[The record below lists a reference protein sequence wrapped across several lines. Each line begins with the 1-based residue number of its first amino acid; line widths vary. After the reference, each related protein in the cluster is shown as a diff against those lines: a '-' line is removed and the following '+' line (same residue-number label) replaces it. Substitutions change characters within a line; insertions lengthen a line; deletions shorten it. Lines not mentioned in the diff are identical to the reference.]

1 MKPLLVQCVFWGLLF
16 ILQWGGH
23 ECCLREER
31 MALLQ
36 IKAFFTTGIVNVVVA
51 HRFLPSWLEKGDND
65 CCTWERVTCN
75 PITGRVTELSLD
87 HLSQNYCNSFS
98 GLSLDVSL
106 FSPFEELLNLH
117 LSGNCFSCCLHNQGF
132 DKLKRVEDLNL
143 AENYFGD
150 NIFRSLGALTTLTSL
165 NLSWNWI
172 YGRRGGLQDLTMLK
186 NLKVLDLSA
195 NYVER
200 SIPPAIGNLTTMV
213 ALSLAENHLIGT
225 LPNQEF
231 CKLKNLEELDLSHN
245 YGLEGVLPPCF
256 TNLTSLRLVD
266 LSTNKFKGE
275 ISFIFPNLK
284 YLEYI
289 RLGDNH
295 FKGKFSFSLLA
306 NHSKVKLVEILN
318 NDNLEVE
325 TEDSNWVPEFQLEV
339 LVLSRCNLNKQS
351 LKVPTFLAYQSRLKL
366 LDLSHNNLRGGFPD
380 CVIKNNSQLEVLKL
394 SNNSLEGQLHLQ
406 HLNTSILWMD
416 VSENQLRGRLEE
428 NLGRKLPYMTTLN
441 LSMNHFV
448 GFVPSSFCNMSGL
461 VQLDLSNN
469 FFDGEIAKEMVSGC
483 LNSLRVLI
491 LSGNRFHGQIFSTDF
506 NMTTLS
512 VLHLEDNQ
520 FSGTITNAIS
530 TSYLEL
536 LDASNNHFSGE
547 VHWISNMTHL
557 ITLLIQNNSL
567 TGRFPCK
574 IPALNHLDVSHN
586 SLSGALLPCKY
597 EINHLLLHSNKFTGP
612 IPETL
617 LHWPLLTLNIRDNN
631 LSGNIPSVTR
641 AESLRVLLLGGNQLN
656 GSFPNQLCSLQKISL
671 LDLSHNN
678 FFGEIPQCISN
689 ITFGKTRYADFNHDD
704 VSVFIGSKVVTLF
717 GNFLVKQ
724 YEIVPRLV
732 EYYEKVTIDFVVK
745 KRSNSYKGDILNCMS
760 GLDLSCNSFT
770 GEIPHELGELGLIH
784 TLNLSRN
791 QIKGPIPASLSGLR
805 QLESLDLSYNNLTG
819 KIPPELIDLNF
830 LAFFSVAYN
839 NLSGRVPDMKGQFGT
854 FDESSY
860 EGNLYLCGELL
871 ANKCNNIIE
880 PIPPTPPSEL
890 TSEAKWYEIDMLIFW
905 VAFIVAF
912 IIFFLGVVI
921 SLYVNPYWS
930 RRLWNFVDD
939 CYYACYFKFCM

>member
-1 MKPLLVQCVFWGLLF
+1 MQCVFWSLLF

-23 ECCLREER
+23 ECCVKEER
-31 MALLQ
+31 VALLQ
-36 IKAFFTTGIVNVVVA
+36 IKAFFTTGVNVVVA

-87 HLSQNYCNSFS
+87 HLIQNCNSFS

-106 FSPFEELLNLH
+106 FSPFEELVNLE

-132 DKLKRVEDLNL
+132 DKLKRVEGLNL
-143 AENYFGD
+143 AENDFGD

-165 NLSWNWI
+165 NLSWNSI
-172 YGRRGGLQDLTMLK
+172 YGLRGGLQDLTMLK

-195 NYVER
+195 NYVEG
-200 SIPPAIGNLTTMV
+200 SIPPAVGNLTTLV
-213 ALSLAENHLIGT
+213 ALSLAENNLIGT

-231 CKLKNLEELDLSHN
+231 CKLRNLEELDLSLN

-256 TNLTSLRLVD
+256 TNLTSLRLLD

-275 ISFIFPNLK
+275 ISFIFPNLRS
-284 YLEYI
+284 LEYI

-295 FKGKFSFSLLA
+295 FEGKFSFSLLA

-318 NDNLEVE
+318 NDNIEVE
-325 TEDSNWVPEFQLEV
+325 TEDSNWVPEFQFEV

-351 LKVPTFLAYQSRLKL
+351 LKVPTFLAYQSMLKV

-380 CVIKNNSQLEVLKL
+380 WVIKNNSQLQVLRL
-394 SNNSLEGQLHLQ
+394 SNNSLEGQLHFQ
-406 HLNTSILWMD
+406 PHLNTSILWMD

-441 LSMNHFV
+441 LSRNHFE

-483 LNSLRVLI
+483 LNSLEVLI

-506 NMTTLS
+506 NMTTLG

-530 TSYLEL
+530 TSHYLRL

-547 VHWISNMTHL
+547 LHWISNMTHL

-574 IPALNHLDVSHN
+574 IPRLNHLDVSHN

-656 GSFPNQLCSLQKISL
+656 GSFPKQLCSLPKISL

-704 VSVFIGSKVVTLF
+704 VSVLFIGSKVVTF

-732 EYYEKVTIDFVVK
+732 EYYEQVTVDFVVK
-745 KRSNSYKGDILNCMS
+745 KRSNTYKGDILNYMS

-770 GEIPHELGELGLIH
+770 GEIPYKLGELELILA
-784 TLNLSRN
+784 LNLSRN
-791 QIKGPIPASLSGLR
+791 QIKGPIPASFSGLR

-819 KIPPELIDLNF
+819 KNSSRID
-830 LAFFSVAYN
+830 
-839 NLSGRVPDMKGQFGT
+839 
-854 FDESSY
+854 
-860 EGNLYLCGELL
+860 
-871 ANKCNNIIE
+871 
-880 PIPPTPPSEL
+880 
-890 TSEAKWYEIDMLIFW
+890 
-905 VAFIVAF
+905 
-912 IIFFLGVVI
+912 
-921 SLYVNPYWS
+921 
-930 RRLWNFVDD
+930 
-939 CYYACYFKFCM
+939 